1 MCPRKIDRSSKNTRF
16 QQGIALFLVFIG
28 GLLTSKCATES
39 TVYPGE
45 EAENLI
51 MTEVLR
57 IGDETAGD
65 TIYIGN
71 SVWDIETDSRGQILV
86 TDNSEPGFRVFT
98 SEGVLIHQVGSEG
111 KAPGE
116 FEETPLLF
124 VGEQDSVY
132 AFDLEN
138 NRLTAFSPYTHEF
151 IRTTRLM
158 SEDQTSIIRPT
169 EVLSVLPDRFVVQYE
184 VIKPREPE
192 AADNDGILEVKLLD
206 RSGEIVRD
214 SLLQIPAYQETWIP
228 PESKGGFTMGGFTI
242 PSIFGRSG
250 FVVWSSEGTIYSGWN
265 ENIHIRGVTPDGE
278 SVSEFSI
285 PHFPIPVTRTEKQT
299 ESSRYIEEWTD
310 HLSRDTPDTK
320 PAFNA
325 MVPDEMGRL
334 WIQLS
339 SPENSTQSRWLI
351 VEGLTGKV
359 VAKTSLPANLEL
371 MHVRQEKAY
380 GILDE
385 EENMLTVWAIVP
397 M

>member
-1 MCPRKIDRSSKNTRF
+1 MFSKNTRS
-16 QQGIALFLVFIG
+16 QQGIALLFVLVG
-28 GLLTSKCATES
+28 GLFASKCATEP
-39 TVYPGE
+39 TVNPGE

-65 TIYIGN
+65 TIYFGY
-71 SVWDIETDSRGQILV
+71 SVLDIETDSRGQILV
-86 TDNSEPGFRVFT
+86 TDSSEPGFRVFT

-111 KAPGE
+111 MAPGE
-116 FEETPLLF
+116 FEETPLLL

-138 NRLTAFSPYTHEF
+138 NRLTTFSPYTYEF
-151 IRTTRLM
+151 IRTARLM

-169 EVLSVLPDRFVVQYE
+169 EVLAVLPDRFVVQYE

-214 SLLQIPAYQETWIP
+214 SLLQISSYQSTWIP
-228 PESKGGFTMGGFTI
+228 SESESMRGFNM
-242 PSIFGRSG
+242 SRIFGRSS

-285 PHFPIPVTRTEKQT
+285 PHFPIPVTRTEKQR
-299 ESSRYIEEWTD
+299 ESSSYIEEWTD

-339 SPENSTQSRWLI
+339 LPEDSTQSMWLI

>member
-1 MCPRKIDRSSKNTRF
+1 MFSKNTRF
-16 QQGIALFLVFIG
+16 QQGIALFLALAG
-28 GLLTSKCATES
+28 GLFASKCATES

-65 TIYIGN
+65 TVYFGYSI
-71 SVWDIETDSRGQILV
+71 WDIKTDSRGRILV

-98 SEGVLIHQVGSEG
+98 SEGVLTHHVGSEG
-111 KAPGE
+111 VAPGE
-116 FEETPLLF
+116 FEETPLLL

-132 AFDLEN
+132 AFDQEN
-138 NRLTAFSPYTHEF
+138 YRLTTFSPDSYEF

-158 SEDQTSIIRPT
+158 SQDQIPITRPT
-169 EVLSVLPDRFVVQYE
+169 EVLAALPDRFVVLYE
-184 VIKPREPE
+184 VIVPREPE
-192 AADNDGILEVKLLD
+192 AVDSDGIFEVKLLD
-206 RSGEIVRD
+206 RSGQIVRD
-214 SLLQIPAYQETWIP
+214 SLLQIPAYQRTWIP
-228 PESKGGFTMGGFTI
+228 ELSRYMPR
-242 PSIFGRSG
+242 IFGRSG
-250 FVVWSSEGTIYSGWN
+250 FVVGSSEGTIYSGWN
-265 ENIHIRGVTPDGE
+265 ENIHIRGFAPDGE

-285 PHFPIPVTRTEKQT
+285 PHFPVPVTRAEKRAELST
-299 ESSRYIEEWTD
+299 WPKETAN
-310 HLSRDTPDTK
+310 HLSRDSPDTK
-320 PAFNA
+320 PVFNV
-325 MVPDEMGRL
+325 MVPDDMGRL

-359 VAKTSLPANLEL
+359 VAKTSLPATLEL

-385 EENMLTVWAIVP
+385 EENMLTVWAIDFP
-397 M
+397 

>member
-1 MCPRKIDRSSKNTRF
+1 MFPRNFDMFSKNTRF
-16 QQGIALFLVFIG
+16 QQGIALYLLLVG
-28 GLLTSKCATES
+28 GLFASKCATES
-39 TVYPGE
+39 TVNPGE

-65 TIYIGN
+65 TVYFGY
-71 SVWDIETDSRGQILV
+71 SVWDIATDSRGRILV

-98 SEGVLIHQVGSEG
+98 SEGALIHQVGSEG
-111 KAPGE
+111 MAPGE
-116 FEETPLLF
+116 FEETPQLY

-132 AFDLEN
+132 AFDVEN
-138 NRLTAFSPYTHEF
+138 NRLTIFSADSFEF
-151 IRTTRLM
+151 IRTTRLK
-158 SEDQTSIIRPT
+158 SEDQIPITRPT
-169 EVLSVLPDRFVVQYE
+169 EVLAVLPDRFVVLYE
-184 VIKPREPE
+184 VIRPREPE
-192 AADNDGILEVKLLD
+192 AADNDGVFEVKLLD
-206 RSGEIVRD
+206 RSGEIVSD
-214 SLLQIPAYQETWIP
+214 PLLQIPAYQKTWIP
-228 PESKGGFTMGGFTI
+228 EW
-242 PSIFGRSG
+242 SISMPRVFGRSG

-278 SVSEFSI
+278 SVSEYSI
-285 PHFPIPVTRTEKQT
+285 PHFPVPVTRTEKQAQ
-299 ESSRYIEEWTD
+299 SSRYNIEEWTN
-310 HLSRDTPDTK
+310 HLFQDSPNTK

-325 MVPDEMGRL
+325 MVPDDIGRL

-339 SPENSTQSRWLI
+339 SPEDSTQSRWLI

-385 EENMLTVWAIVP
+385 EENMLTVWAIEFP
-397 M
+397 

>member
-1 MCPRKIDRSSKNTRF
+1 MFLRKIDRFSKKTRF
-16 QQGIALFLVFIG
+16 QQGIALFLVLVG
-28 GLLTSKCATES
+28 GLFASKCATES
-39 TVYPGE
+39 TVNPGE

-65 TIYIGN
+65 TIYFGYSI
-71 SVWDIETDSRGQILV
+71 WDIETDSRGQILV

-111 KAPGE
+111 MAPGE
-116 FEETPLLF
+116 FEKTPLLY

-132 AFDLEN
+132 AFDLGN
-138 NRLTAFSPYTHEF
+138 NRLTTFSADSYEF

-158 SEDQTSIIRPT
+158 SEDRTPITRPT
-169 EVLSVLPDRFVVQYE
+169 EVLAVLPDRFVVLYE

-214 SLLQIPAYQETWIP
+214 SLLQISSHQSTWIP
-228 PESKGGFTMGGFTI
+228 EW
-242 PSIFGRSG
+242 SISMSRVFGRSG
-250 FVVWSSEGTIYSGWN
+250 FVVWSSVGTIYFGWN

-278 SVSEFSI
+278 SISEFSI
-285 PHFPIPVTRTEKQT
+285 PHFPMPVTRMEKQV
-299 ESSRYIEEWTD
+299 ESSRYNIEEWEN
-310 HLSRDTPDTK
+310 HLFRDSPDTK

-325 MVPDEMGRL
+325 MVPDDTGRL

-339 SPENSTQSRWLI
+339 LPQDSTQSRWLI

-385 EENMLTVWAIVP
+385 EENMLTVWAIESP
-397 M
+397 